1 MEEYGTFI
9 FQNQKS
15 NCNTSDTQ
23 WYKHINSYE
32 IINSEKSQ
40 VQEWKEFALRR
51 RRLKDEKCW
60 EVFQLLLCLTD
71 NPQIRWL

>member
-15 NCNTSDTQ
+15 SRNTSDMQ

-51 RRLKDEKCW
+51 RRLKDEEGW
-60 EVFQLLLCLTD
+60 QVFQLLLCLTD